1 MADVR
6 RFPVLPVLAGL
17 LVLYL
22 LVPLAAFVV
31 RLGGSSGG
39 LSAPGA
45 GEALVVSL
53 VTATVSTAVIGVLGV
68 PLGYLLAR
76 RRGRLVGALGV
87 LVQLPLALPPLISGV
102 LLVYV
107 VGPYTPVGE
116 LFDGRLT
123 DSMAGIV
130 LAQVF
135 VAAPFLVV
143 AARSAFAAVDPAL
156 SDVAATLGHGRL
168 SVFGRV
174 ALPVAARGIRA
185 GLLLAWLRAFGEFG
199 ATVILAYHP
208 YTLPVFTY
216 VQFGSTGLTSTLLPV
231 AVALVA
237 AVVVLVAADHLRPP
251 RRRRHAAPPPRRPP
265 EARPGPVPAFAVT
278 TRVGGFAL
286 DVAHPA
292 AGRTLAIL
300 GPSGAGKSITLRVLA
315 GLLPAAGTVTLTGD
329 GGPADVT
336 ALPPEHRGVGYLPQD
351 AALLPHL
358 SVWRQ
363 VTFGVGTE
371 PPVAA
376 YWLDRLGLAELADR
390 LPDELS
396 GGQRRR
402 VALARALARQ
412 PRLLLLDEPF
422 TGLDTPV
429 RDELRHELRALQR
442 DTGISTVVVTHDPDE
457 AALLA
462 DHVLI
467 LSAGRVRQQGP
478 QPAVYA
484 HPADP
489 EAARLLGIRNLT
501 AAVTGPDGAL
511 VLDGATVVG
520 TDLPAGT
527 PVTWCV
533 RPDRIGLA
541 SPPDGGPT
549 GRVVDVV
556 RLAAFTEV
564 AVDVAGVRLTA
575 STTGAPPETGEAVSL
590 TVPADAVTVWGPAA
604 RPGPVPGRTTGVR
617 EAGQ

>member
-292 AGRTLAIL
+292 PGRTRVIL
-300 GPSGAGKSITLRVLA
+300 GSSGAGKSTTLRVLA